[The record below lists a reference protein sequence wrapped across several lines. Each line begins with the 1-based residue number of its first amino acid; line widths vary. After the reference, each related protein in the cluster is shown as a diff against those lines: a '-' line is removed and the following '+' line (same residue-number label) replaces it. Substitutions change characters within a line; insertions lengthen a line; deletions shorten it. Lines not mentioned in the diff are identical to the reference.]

1 MITKMKRL
9 IFVFREKYLW
19 GDTSFLQI
27 PDEVISVQGCRQ
39 NRMGTK
45 VQQVR
50 DEVESVRQVIAKAQ
64 AANRKRW
71 PSTGRAM
78 NYTVQSWEKEVERVN
93 TFFDGRVVWM
103 DNRIKNVWKK

>member
-1 MITKMKRL
+1 MKSSA
-9 IFVFREKYLW
+9 FRDAVRTEWDLF
-19 GDTSFLQI
+19 S
-27 PDEVISVQGCRQ
+27 
-39 NRMGTK
+39 TK

-64 AANRKRW
+64 AANRKKW
-71 PSTGRAM
+71 PSTGRPM